1 MTEAIFLILLSF
13 IVIGTGIL
21 FILRYRNIS
30 SNGIEADGII
40 YDFSSTPVTNSI
52 TSNSSKKFPIVR
64 FLTEKNEWITEKAS
78 VSFIPGSYKK
88 GHKITVVY
96 LVDNP
101 TVFFIKSS
109 QTKFVLTNM
118 ITISSLLLMYGMY
131 TLINI

>member
-1 MTEAIFLILLSF
+1 MTEAIVLIVLSF

-21 FILRYRNIS
+21 FICRYKNIS
-30 SNGIEADGII
+30 SNGTETEGII
-40 YDFSSTPVTNSI
+40 YDFSSTPITNSI
-52 TSNSSKKFPIVR
+52 TSNATKSFPIVR

-78 VSFIPGSYKK
+78 VSFIPSSYKK
-88 GHKITVVY
+88 GQKITVVY

-109 QTKFVLTNM
+109 QTKFVLTTM
-118 ITISSLLLMYGMY
+118 ITIGSLLLIYGIY